1 MAVRE
6 ESRGIH
12 WGVKAFVLWHLFC
25 IIAWSLPNPPASK
38 VTGEE
43 AKKLRNLPNRF
54 LQTNSDYIKGNKFP
68 EMKAHPVRNYMNAT
82 GFWQSWGMF
91 SPNPANVDVWID
103 ATVTFQDGSQA
114 RFPYPRMKTMPIWKK
129 YFKERYRKF
138 VENTHLESVQY
149 KWPPIGARIAYLSY
163 SDPKNPPVLVELHRH
178 WKEILPPPEPPPEK
192 YSDYLFYTHTVDLK
206 KLRSDAGY

>member
-6 ESRGIH
+6 KSRGVH

-43 AKKLRNLPNRF
+43 GKKLRNLANQF
-54 LQTNSDYIKGNKFP
+54 LKYNGDYVKGYAYP
-68 EMKAHPVRNYMNAT
+68 EMKAHPVRNYMTAT

-103 ATVTFQDGSQA
+103 ATVTFQDGTQA
-114 RFPYPRMKTMPIWKK
+114 RFPYPRMKTMPIWEK

-138 VENTHLESVQY
+138 VENIDGVQY

-163 SDPKNPPVLVELHRH
+163 SDPENPPVRVDLYRH
-178 WKEILPPPEPPPEK
+178 WKEILPMPEPPPEG
-192 YSDYLFYTHTVDLK
+192 YEVDLFYTHEVDLK

>member
-6 ESRGIH
+6 KSRSVH

-43 AKKLRNLPNRF
+43 GKKLRNLPNQF
-54 LQTNSDYIKGNKFP
+54 LKKNGDYVKGYAYP
-68 EMKAHPVRNYMNAT
+68 GMKAHPVRFYMNST

-91 SPNPANVDVWID
+91 SPNPANIDVWID
-103 ATVTFQDGSQA
+103 ATVTFQDGTQA
-114 RFPYPRMKTMPIWKK
+114 RSPYPRMKTMPIWEK

-138 VENTHLESVQY
+138 VENTHSVRH
-149 KWPPIGARIAYLSY
+149 KWPPIAARIAYLSY
-163 SDPKNPPVLVELHRH
+163 SDPENPPVRVDLFRH
-178 WKEILPPPEPPPEK
+178 WKEILPPPEPPPDE
-192 YSDYLFYTHTVDLK
+192 YSVYLFYKYTVDLE